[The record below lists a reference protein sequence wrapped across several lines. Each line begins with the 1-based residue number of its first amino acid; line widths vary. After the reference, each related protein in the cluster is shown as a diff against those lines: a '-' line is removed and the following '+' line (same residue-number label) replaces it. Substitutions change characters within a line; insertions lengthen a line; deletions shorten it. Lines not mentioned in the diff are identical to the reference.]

1 MGTMRINGVTFIESE
16 VAKLSLDEFVAQN
29 IDVFWKDISRERR
42 KSRLVSVYNRII
54 NNSNLGGGG
63 DCYDIGGI
71 REMLE
76 EIG

>member
-1 MGTMRINGVTFIESE
+1 MRINGVTFIESE

-54 NNSNLGGGG
+54 K
-63 DCYDIGGI
+63 IGRASC
-71 REMLE
+71 RERV
-76 EIG
+76 

>member
-16 VAKLSLDEFVAQN
+16 VVKLSLDEFVAQN

-54 NNSNLGGGG
+54 NNGNLGGGG
-63 DCYDIGGI
+63 D
-71 REMLE
+71 
-76 EIG
+76 

>member
-54 NNSNLGGGG
+54 NNSNLGRGG
-63 DCYDIGGI
+63 D
-71 REMLE
+71 
-76 EIG
+76 